1 MKSPVFSLKIARTL
15 WHRPAGCWIFCGGI
29 GAGFLMVTR
38 PGKPTKKDG
47 KSPFLMGKSTISMAI
62 FNSYVKLPE
71 GMIGKYRINETWE
84 VSSIIDVGTSTI
96 VTIDNKSIWETIF
109 YISIDIG
116 KSTIN
121 GGFWGNQT

>member
-1 MKSPVFSLKIARTL
+1 MYI
-15 WHRPAGCWIFCGGI
+15 
-29 GAGFLMVTR
+29 
-38 PGKPTKKDG
+38 
-47 KSPFLMGKSTISMAI
+47 
-62 FNSYVKLPE
+62 
-71 GMIGKYRINETWE
+71 
-84 VSSIIDVGTSTI
+84 GTSTI

>member
-1 MKSPVFSLKIARTL
+1 
-15 WHRPAGCWIFCGGI
+15 
-29 GAGFLMVTR
+29 
-38 PGKPTKKDG
+38 
-47 KSPFLMGKSTISMAI
+47 MGKSTISMAI

-116 KSTIN
+116 TSTIN

>member
-38 PGKPTKKDG
+38 PGKPTKNDG

-71 GMIGKYRINETWE
+71 GTLDEINS
-84 VSSIIDVGTSTI
+84 VSRKAL
-96 VTIDNKSIWETIF
+96 KSVNS
-109 YISIDIG
+109 Y
-116 KSTIN
+116 
-121 GGFWGNQT
+121 QVA